1 MCLLL
6 KIKINVEDVGKFKQD
21 LYFKDLFI
29 LPISMESV
37 NIYRNIILKV
47 LFLCCRAFSTTE
59 TVESMYAIS
68 HNVTPPQLSVQ
79 EVIDCSV
86 GNDGCSGGNTC
97 TALAWLNNVCL
108 ICQNR
113 FSFLRYINFFII
125 YHFSNTVICTLC
137 VISCMYMYFIL
148 EMKNDTCI
156 KKKDVNLWHV
166 KHCTI

>member
-6 KIKINVEDVGKFKQD
+6 KIKTNVEDVGKFKQHS
-21 LYFKDLFI
+21 YFKDLFI
-29 LPISMESV
+29 FADIRYFMESV
-37 NIYRNIILKV
+37 NVIILKE

-108 ICQNR
+108 IC
-113 FSFLRYINFFII
+113 
-125 YHFSNTVICTLC
+125 
-137 VISCMYMYFIL
+137 
-148 EMKNDTCI
+148 
-156 KKKDVNLWHV
+156 
-166 KHCTI
+166 